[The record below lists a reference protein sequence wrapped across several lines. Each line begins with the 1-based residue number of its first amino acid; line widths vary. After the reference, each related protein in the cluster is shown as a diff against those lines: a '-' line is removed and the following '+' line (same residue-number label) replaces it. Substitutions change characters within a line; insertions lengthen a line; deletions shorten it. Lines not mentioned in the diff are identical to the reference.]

1 MRNTMDNA
9 AKTHIQSQSDDDDD
23 DDDNISFLSP
33 LLRILS
39 P

>member
-1 MRNTMDNA
+1 MDNA